1 MADTIL
7 QGEKITKV
15 FQQGKAET
23 KVLDRIDIKI
33 FEKDF
38 TVIMGPSGA
47 GKSTLLYSLSGMDQ
61 ISGAACSTGIRR
73 SAVFQKNGWPD
84 FGRRNLDLYSSRP
97 IWSVT

>member
-7 QGEKITKV
+7 QGEKITRV

-23 KVLDRIDIKI
+23 KVLDGIDIKI

-61 ISGAACSTGIRR
+61 ISG
-73 SAVFQKNGWPD
+73 
-84 FGRRNLDLYSSRP
+84 GRVLYRDQEISGLSEKRMARLRAE
-97 IWSVT
+97 

>member
-33 FEKDF
+33 FEK
-38 TVIMGPSGA
+38 ILPLSWGRQEPE
-47 GKSTLLYSLSGMDQ
+47 SLRFY
-61 ISGAACSTGIRR
+61 I
-73 SAVFQKNGWPD
+73 V
-84 FGRRNLDLYSSRP
+84 
-97 IWSVT
+97 